1 MNVLMINTREA
12 RGGAAQVAW
21 QLSEKLRARGH
32 SVSMAVRSKDKN
44 QSKTLVFPGK
54 PDLWRKSSNLSK
66 KVLSRDIPSAIWNL
80 WQLKRDNDLE
90 GFGSEWLLTRKEYL
104 EADLVHVHNLHG
116 HYFDLKLLTKIAKEK
131 PIVWTLHDMW
141 PITAYCTHSS
151 SRKADADGFFVCQE
165 LDSPR
170 ISLPKGQIL
179 KTIKKNV
186 YQDTRMTIVSPSRWL
201 ANLVTKSVLS
211 DKQLIVIPNGINL
224 DLFKP
229 GKSKAQLKRKLGID
243 EKVFLA
249 MFVADMRSPNYI
261 KGADI
266 VEEVIKYGEK
276 VENLQFLIVGK
287 NRKENSNGRV
297 VTMKYMDDS
306 KDLSE
311 LYGAADVLLMTSRA
325 ENCPL
330 VVLEAMASGT
340 PVMGFGVGGVP
351 ELIKHNETGWVVQNV
366 SAKDMWHQLLQLIS
380 KREMLVRVGKDA
392 RESVLAQYDLQDMV
406 SEYER
411 LYQEVLS
418 R

>member
-1 MNVLMINTREA
+1 MKVLMINTRET
-12 RGGAAQVAW
+12 RGGAAQVTW
-21 QLSEKLRARGH
+21 QLSEELRARGH
-32 SVSMAVRSKDKN
+32 DVSLAVRSKDKD

-54 PDLWRKSSNLSK
+54 PEIWRKSSRISK
-66 KVLSRDIPSAIWNL
+66 LFLGKDIPSAVWNA
-80 WQLKRDNDLE
+80 WRKKRENDVE
-90 GFGSEWLLTRKEYL
+90 GFGSEWLLTTKEYL
-104 EADLVHVHNLHG
+104 EADLVHIHNLHG
-116 HYFDLKLLTKIAKEK
+116 NFFDLKLLNQIATEK
-131 PIVWTLHDMW
+131 PLIWTLHDMW
-141 PITAYCTHSS
+141 PITANCTHSS
-151 SRKADADGFFVCQE
+151 SREADEDGFFACQE
-165 LDSPR
+165 MDLPR
-170 ISLPKGQIL
+170 ISLRKRQKL
-179 KTIKKNV
+179 KTIKQKV
-186 YQDTRMTIVSPSRWL
+186 YQDTQMTLVSPSRWL
-201 ANLVTKSVLS
+201 ANLVSKSVLS
-211 DKQLIVIPNGINL
+211 DKKLLVIPNGVNL

-229 GKSKAQLKRKLGID
+229 GKSKALLKRKLGID

-276 VENLQFLIVGK
+276 VENLQFLIVGR